1 MRGSGVAREGYKLKN
16 ILYRV
21 VLSGLFLVLAIGVAA
36 SSQVESPVIWGPIL
50 GVFGETSI
58 AISWNTLRAV
68 GADLHYSTA
77 AVYDTTGIWE
87 ETLSFEP
94 HEGVA
99 EIQLRDLAPGNTYR
113 YQVVIYE
120 GDAVY
125 PSPIG
130 YFTTMSVET
139 RPFSFLVYG
148 DTRTHPD
155 RHRLVAD
162 TMAKNEPDAA
172 FVINTGDLVESPTI
186 GRFKSFFAAIANLAL
201 SHPYLAVIGNHEKG
215 HSRYYEFLP
224 LPTGGGKSNEEWWSF
239 DYGNVHFVGINSCVA
254 TASDAVTR
262 IRKQMEWLREDLAN
276 SDAKF
281 KVVLFH
287 HPIYSST
294 WEGGVEE
301 FMQTLVEPIFLE
313 TGVDLVLN
321 GHMHCY
327 EHFYIYGIHH
337 VVTGGGGA
345 PLQDPVD
352 EVADGTVCRRYN
364 TLHYLRITVAG
375 DTLRVEAIPVASV
388 YDDEVHLVPS
398 GRSFDSFTIIK
409 R

>member
-1 MRGSGVAREGYKLKN
+1 VAREGYKLKN

-36 SSQVESPVIWGPIL
+36 SSQVESPVIWGPVL
-50 GVFGETSI
+50 GVIGETSI

-68 GADLHYSTA
+68 GADLHYSA
-77 AVYDTTGIWE
+77 AEVYDATGIWE

-99 EIQLRDLAPGNTYR
+99 EIQLRGLAPGSTYR

-130 YFTTMSVET
+130 YFTTVSAEP
-139 RPFSFLVYG
+139 RPFSFLIYG
-148 DTRTHPD
+148 DTRTHHD
-155 RHRLVAD
+155 RHKLVAD
-162 TMAKNEPDAA
+162 TMARDEPEAVL
-172 FVINTGDLVESPTI
+172 VINTGDLVESPTI

-215 HSRYYEFLP
+215 HSRYYEFFALP
-224 LPTGGGKSNEEWWSF
+224 SGGGKAGEEWWSF
-239 DYGNVHFVGINSCVA
+239 DYGNVHFVGINSCAA

-262 IRKQMEWLREDLAN
+262 IREQMEWVREDLAN

-294 WEGGVEE
+294 WEGGVNESMRAMWE
-301 FMQTLVEPIFLE
+301 SIFRE

-327 EHFYIYGIHH
+327 EHFYIYGIHY

-388 YDDEVHLVPS
+388 YNDEVHLVPS
-398 GRSFDSFTIIK
+398 GRPFDSFTII
-409 R
+409 RR

>member
-1 MRGSGVAREGYKLKN
+1 MFGSEVAREGYKLRN

-21 VLSGLFLVLAIGVAA
+21 VLSGLFLVLAIGGVA
-36 SSQVESPVIWGPIL
+36 SSQIESPIIWGPIL
-50 GVFGETSI
+50 GAMDETSI

-68 GADLHYSTA
+68 GADLQYSTVE
-77 AVYDTTGIWE
+77 VYDTTGTWE
-87 ETLSFEP
+87 EILSFEP
-94 HEGVA
+94 HEGIA
-99 EIQLRDLAPGNTYR
+99 EVQLRGLTPGNTYR

-130 YFTTMSVET
+130 YFTTVSVEA
-139 RPFSFLVYG
+139 RPFSFLIYG
-148 DTRTHPD
+148 DTRTYPD
-155 RHRLVAD
+155 RHKLVAD

-172 FVINTGDLVESPTI
+172 FVINTGDVVESPTI
-186 GRFKSFFAAIANLAL
+186 GRFKNFFAAIANLAL

-215 HSRYYEFLP
+215 HPRYYEFLS
-224 LPTGGGKSNEEWWSF
+224 LPSGGGKAGEEWWSF
-239 DYGNVHFVGINSCVA
+239 DYGDVHLLGLDSNALTGSQAI
-254 TASDAVTR
+254 
-262 IRKQMEWLREDLAN
+262 KLMKEQMEWVREDLAN

-281 KVVLFH
+281 KIVLFH

-294 WEGGVEE
+294 WEGGVNES
-301 FMQTLVEPIFLE
+301 MRAMWEPIFRE

-327 EHFYIYGIHH
+327 EHFYTYGIHH

-375 DTLRVEAIPVASV
+375 DTLRVEAIPIASV

-398 GRSFDSFTIIK
+398 GRPFDSFTITK

>member
-1 MRGSGVAREGYKLKN
+1 MRDSEVAEEGYNLKN

-21 VLSGLFLVLAIGVAA
+21 VLSGLFLVVAIGVAA
-36 SSQVESPVIWGPIL
+36 SSQVESPVIWGPVL
-50 GVFGETSI
+50 GVVGETSI

-77 AVYDTTGIWE
+77 AVYDTTEIWE

-99 EIQLRDLAPGNTYR
+99 EIQLRDLAPGSTYR

-130 YFTTMSVET
+130 YFTTVSAET
-139 RPFSFLVYG
+139 RPFSFLIYG
-148 DTRTHPD
+148 DTRTYPD
-155 RHRLVAD
+155 RHKLVAD

-172 FVINTGDLVESPTI
+172 FVINTGDVVESPTI
-186 GRFKSFFAAIANLAL
+186 GRFRSFFAAIANLAL

-215 HSRYYEFLP
+215 HSRYYEFFALP
-224 LPTGGGKSNEEWWSF
+224 SGGGKAGEEWWSF
-239 DYGNVHFVGINSCVA
+239 DYGDVHFVGINSSAA

-262 IRKQMEWLREDLAN
+262 MREQMEWVREDLAN
-276 SDAKF
+276 SEAKF
-281 KVVLFH
+281 KIVLFH

-294 WEGGVEE
+294 WDGGVET
-301 FMQTLVEPIFLE
+301 FMQTLAEPIFLE

-364 TLHYLRITVAG
+364 TLHYLRITVSG

-388 YDDEVHLVPS
+388 YNDEVHLVPS
-398 GRSFDSFTIIK
+398 GRPFDSFTIVK